1 MNKLTAKYYSGLLT
15 QGIVAIYV
23 LLCVDVSRAENH
35 GVDSSNDI
43 TQGFK
48 ESAIESQAQWHM
60 WGRSM
65 QYLTIT

>member
-35 GVDSSNDI
+35 GVMILLKGSRNLPLKVKHNGTCEDEACSI
-43 TQGFK
+43 
-48 ESAIESQAQWHM
+48 
-60 WGRSM
+60 
-65 QYLTIT
+65 